1 MKRYV
6 CEMIGTFVLVFFG
19 CGSAAIGGSVLGILG
34 IAFAFGLSLASM
46 SYAIGDISGCHINPA
61 VSLAMLMT
69 GKLSLKDFWIYVVSQ
84 FIGAIV
90 ASGVLMSIIKMSEGI
105 GDIALT
111 GLGQNGYGEASIV
124 GLSFLGAL
132 IVEFIL
138 TFVFIITMLG
148 VLANDA
154 TTHLGG
160 IVMGFALIIV
170 YIIGIPLTGASI
182 NPARS
187 FGPAVFVGGVALS
200 QVWVFVIA
208 PLAGAAAAAAFW
220 NFVTKE
226 LTSYEE

>member
-1 MKRYV
+1 M
-6 CEMIGTFVLVFFG
+6 
-19 CGSAAIGGSVLGILG
+19 
-34 IAFAFGLSLASM
+34 
-46 SYAIGDISGCHINPA
+46 
-61 VSLAMLMT
+61 
-69 GKLSLKDFWIYVVSQ
+69 
-84 FIGAIV
+84 
-90 ASGVLMSIIKMSEGI
+90 
-105 GDIALT
+105 
-111 GLGQNGYGEASIV
+111 

-132 IVEFIL
+132 LVEFIL